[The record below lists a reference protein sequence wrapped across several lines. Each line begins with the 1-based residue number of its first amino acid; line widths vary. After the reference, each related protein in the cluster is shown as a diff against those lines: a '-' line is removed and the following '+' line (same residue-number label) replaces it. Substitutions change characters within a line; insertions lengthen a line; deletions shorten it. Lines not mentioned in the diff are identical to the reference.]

1 MLRLSGL
8 KEMQEL
14 SAQARRDKRQIGFVP
29 TMGALHEGHLS
40 LVAQAGKE
48 CDLLVVSIFVN
59 PIQFGPQ
66 EDFNAYP
73 RDFEKDA
80 QLLAP
85 YNVDVLFAPQAAEMF
100 PEGFSSQIE
109 VKGLT
114 EMLCGQS
121 RSGHFAGVTTVVA
134 KLFNLVQPD
143 KAFFGAK
150 DYQQQLVIRKMAKDL
165 NFPVE
170 IVTLPTV
177 RENDGLAMS
186 SRNRYLSPEERK
198 AATILYRA
206 LLLAKEALAKG
217 TDPIKVRQQIE
228 GFIGQE
234 PLARVDYV
242 AVVDPMTLADVS
254 KCGKCLVA
262 LAVYIGKT
270 RLIDNLVV

>member
-234 PLARVDYV
+234 PLAKVDYV
-242 AVVDPMTLADVS
+242 VVVDPMTLADVS
-254 KCGKCLVA
+254 KDGKCLVA

>member
-1 MLRLSGL
+1 MFRLSGL

-114 EMLCGQS
+114 EMLCGKS
-121 RSGHFAGVTTVVA
+121 RPGHFAGVTTVVA

-234 PLARVDYV
+234 PLAKVDYV
-242 AVVDPMTLADVS
+242 VVVDPMTLADVS
-254 KCGKCLVA
+254 KDGKCLVA

>member
-8 KEMQEL
+8 KEMQAF
-14 SAQARRDKRQIGFVP
+14 SAQARRDKRTIGFVP
-29 TMGALHEGHLS
+29 TMGALHEGHLA
-40 LVAQAGKE
+40 LAAEARKR

-59 PIQFGPQ
+59 PIQFGPK

-73 RDFEKDA
+73 RDLEKDA

-85 YNVDVLFAPQAAEMF
+85 YEVDVLFTPSAAEMF
-100 PEGFSSQIE
+100 PDGFNVQVE
-109 VKGLT
+109 VKGIT
-114 EMLCGQS
+114 ETLCGKS
-121 RSGHFAGVTTVVA
+121 RPGHFAGVATVVA

-143 KAFFGAK
+143 RAFFGAK
-150 DYQQQLVIRKMAKDL
+150 DYQQQLVIRKMVADL

-177 RENDGLAMS
+177 RESDGLAMS
-186 SRNRYLSPEERK
+186 SRNRYLSPEERQ
-198 AATILYRA
+198 AATVLYRG

-217 TDPIKVRQQIE
+217 TEPIKVQQQIE
-228 GFIGQE
+228 AFIGQE
-234 PLARVDYV
+234 PLAKLDYV
-242 AVVDPMTLADVS
+242 TVVDSETLAEAS
-254 KCGKCLVA
+254 NKGKHLVA

>member
-14 SAQARRDKRQIGFVP
+14 SAQARRDKRRIGFVP
-29 TMGALHEGHLS
+29 TMGALHQGHLS
-40 LVAQAGKE
+40 LVAEARKK
-48 CDLLVVSIFVN
+48 CDLLIVSIFVN
-59 PIQFGPQ
+59 PIQFGPK

-73 RDFEKDA
+73 RDIEKDS

-85 YNVDVLFAPQAAEMF
+85 YNVDVLFTPQAKEMF
-100 PEGFSSQIE
+100 PEGFKSQIE
-109 VKGLT
+109 VKELT
-114 EMLCGQS
+114 GTLCGKS
-121 RSGHFAGVTTVVA
+121 RPGHFAGVAMVVA

-150 DYQQQLVIRKMAKDL
+150 DFQQQLVIRKMVADL

-177 RENDGLAMS
+177 RESDGLAMS

-198 AATILYRA
+198 AATVLYRG
-206 LLLAKEALAKG
+206 LLMAKQVLAGG
-217 TDPIKVRQQIE
+217 TEPSKVRQQLE
-228 GFIGQE
+228 EFIGQE
-234 PLARVDYV
+234 PLARIDYV
-242 AVVDPMTLADVS
+242 AVVDPETLADVAN
-254 KCGKCLVA
+254 KGALVA
-262 LAVYIGKT
+262 LAVYIGRT